1 MGDRYVWMPQPDI
14 TLHELAMALNV
25 LLPATSGAAN
35 VALINSMIEAMPD
48 NVRRHFMPAP

>member
-14 TLHELAMALNV
+14 TLHV
-25 LLPATSGAAN
+25 LPATSGAAN